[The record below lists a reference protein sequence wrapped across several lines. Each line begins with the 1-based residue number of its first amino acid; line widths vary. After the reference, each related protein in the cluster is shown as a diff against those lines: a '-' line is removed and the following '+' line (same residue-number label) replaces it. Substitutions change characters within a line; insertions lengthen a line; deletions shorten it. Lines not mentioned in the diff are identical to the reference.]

1 MYPTF
6 YSTVKAVLIKS
17 IFQYLYFGSWLQW
30 CRLDKSHYCSLSFFS
45 IISEKRLVHGKSF
58 QDSARVRCS
67 DYTKKHHIPG
77 QCYDVLYCRQTKDSS
92 YYELKQCSTEYQK
105 NKEELY
111 QHFKSKG
118 LGAWKKQINMDSFEL
133 IWLSLNT
140 HDLSKICISNT
151 VICHD
156 LEYFIHFDICWIKVV
171 YWNTNTV

>member
-1 MYPTF
+1 MFFVFF
-6 YSTVKAVLIKS
+6 YYYFRKETCTREELSRLCKS
-17 IFQYLYFGSWLQW
+17 EMFRLY
-30 CRLDKSHYCSLSFFS
+30 
-45 IISEKRLVHGKSF
+45 
-58 QDSARVRCS
+58 
-67 DYTKKHHIPG
+67 KKHHIPG